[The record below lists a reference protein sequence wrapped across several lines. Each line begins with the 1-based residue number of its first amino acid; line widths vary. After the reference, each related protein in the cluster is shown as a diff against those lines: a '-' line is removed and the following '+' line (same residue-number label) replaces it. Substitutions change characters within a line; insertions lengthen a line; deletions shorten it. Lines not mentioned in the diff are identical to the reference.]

1 MEISRPGAMPLQNEM
16 QLSQSDQRAQLRA
29 AAEGF
34 EALFINTLMKTG
46 RATGFGDNLTGSN
59 AVRASQDMFDMQV
72 SQIVSGRSN
81 LGIADALER
90 QFSGHIAKRDQ
101 D

>member
-1 MEISRPGAMPLQNEM
+1 MEITRPGAMPLSNSFEPTR
-16 QLSQSDQRAQLRA
+16 SDQQAELRA

-34 EALFINTLMKTG
+34 EALFINTLMRTG
-46 RATGFGDNLTGSN
+46 RDTGFGDDLTGGN

-72 SQIVSGRSN
+72 SQMVSSRSN

-90 QFSGHIAKRDQ
+90 QFAGHIAAQYRD
-101 D
+101 

>member
-1 MEISRPGAMPLQNEM
+1 MDISRPSAMPIQTGF
-16 QLSQSDQRAQLRA
+16 QPTQSDQRAELRA

-46 RATGFGDNLTGSN
+46 RDTGFGDELTGGN

-72 SQIVSGRSN
+72 SQMVSSRSN

-90 QFSGHIAKRDQ
+90 QFSAHIAAQYRD
-101 D
+101 